1 MKKQF
6 IYTLVALIILTSISA
21 LVAQSGM
28 SQRGIVVLTLSV
40 IKFLLVAFQFMELYK
55 ANTFW
60 KVLLSLY
67 LLIFVLIIGFA
78 L

>member
-21 LVAQSGM
+21 LVAQSSI
-28 SQRGIVVLTLSV
+28 SQRGVVILVLSA

-67 LLIFVLIIGFA
+67 LFIFVLIIGIA

>member
-21 LVAQSGM
+21 LVAQSTVAY
-28 SQRGIVVLTLSV
+28 RGIIILILSA

-67 LLIFVLIIGFA
+67 LIIFILIIGIA